1 METSIDKDSLVLIN
15 WTVFN
20 ENFYS
25 LELLQIESTLSTVRK
40 TRLLPEQCKLNIS
53 VAVFTCL
60 DPLNVDI
67 RVFHKLSTIQK
78 CQCCQLCF
86 RCAIIN

>member
-1 METSIDKDSLVLIN
+1 MKTSLDKDPLVLVK
-15 WTVFN
+15 WTVFS

-25 LELLQIESTLSTVRK
+25 LELLQIESTFSTVRK

-60 DPLNVDI
+60 DLLTVNI
-67 RVFHKLSTIQK
+67 EYGH
-78 CQCCQLCF
+78 LCMF
-86 RCAIIN
+86 SFQSVKYNLLFNYML